1 MPSFHFT
8 AIASCLRRPSLTHLH
23 RARCEALRAIQQTVQ
38 RFAAGVVF
46 VAKIIA
52 NPSSLVIRPPATR
65 TARLD
70 IPASPTYPQYAPP
83 LALYIVLAFF
93 GSMTI
98 LLLAYTLRKT
108 RLAVSVNTA
117 VRKLVN
123 NHVHIVKSSLAVIFV
138 ALPQCVA
145 VSTSK
150 LYKRLERGTNLF
162 ALYLSTRIRRASI
175 AAWLL
180 PGSIILNPI
189 LIDAYGRILAVVVVN
204 ILAGLLDYRG
214 LIDFTLGLFCSGW
227 LVADTSAF
235 FDLVLAVLSSKAA
248 CGVVATEISRTAGAM
263 GYGDIVN
270 LLFGLWVD
278 KRQDLSA
285 IAKVEVCTPSA
296 EEPPINIER
305 RRSETSSRDTA
316 SATSVSK
323 VQRTSSVYGSSIG
336 SVSSDSLSDS
346 ASDVEVKV
354 DELWTPPHTWRS
366 VPRYRCE
373 LDPGDLQVGAHI
385 ASGGFG
391 QVFEVEGPTDSP
403 LALKRLR
410 KRRGGLDEED
420 TYIELCEELDIQL
433 HLMDHPAFPTVY
445 GVFEDDNHY
454 IVIMDRGT
462 KCLIDEEVMDVELA
476 LSWAAQL
483 IIAVQHMHRRGVI
496 HCDIKPEN
504 ILIDEN
510 SNLVIIDY
518 GISERFALKSP
529 MDATNDRVP
538 VLWAGPENPY
548 TALVS
553 SGTRR
558 FRSPAADL
566 GPCSFGADLFAVGV
580 TLHWLLTGLLPA
592 FTESQRWL
600 PNRKPTGKREP
611 LTNDQCSF
619 LHRAASQYTPFHC
632 KLGTDYPLYPVFPW
646 PASQYTRFR
655 HCQLGPDYPV
665 YPFHSF
671 LFPPL
676 AERSPTPPPVEVDKA
691 VLTTGTTSKSTIG
704 SRIETEGPARGSGAA
719 MKNV

>member
-1 MPSFHFT
+1 MNSLFT
-8 AIASCLRRPSLTHLH
+8 AIASCLRPSLTHLQ
-23 RARCEALRAIQQTVQ
+23 RARCEALRAIGQTVK
-38 RFAAGVVF
+38 RVAAGVVF

-117 VRKLVN
+117 ARKLVN
-123 NHVHIVKSSLAVIFV
+123 NSIRIVKNSLVVVFV
-138 ALPQCVA
+138 ALPQFVA

-150 LYKRLERGTNLF
+150 LCKRLERVTNLF
-162 ALYLSTRIRRASI
+162 ALYLNTRIRRASI

-180 PGSIILNPI
+180 PRSIIVNPI
-189 LIDAYGRILAVVVVN
+189 LIDAYGRILAVVVAN
-204 ILAGLLDYRG
+204 ISTMTGLLDHDG
-214 LIDFTLGLFCSGW
+214 LIDFTLGSFCSGW

-248 CGVVATEISRTAGAM
+248 CGVVATEISRTAGTM

-305 RRSETSSRDTA
+305 RRSATSSRDTA
-316 SATSVSK
+316 SATSSQETASATSDSK
-323 VQRTSSVYGSSIG
+323 VQRGTSFAYRSSIG
-336 SVSSDSLSDS
+336 SVSSDCLSDS
-346 ASDVEVKV
+346 ASDVKV
-354 DELWTPPHTWRS
+354 EIDELWTPPHTWRP

-373 LDPGDLQVGAHI
+373 LDPGALQVGAHI

-391 QVFEVEGPTDSP
+391 QVFEVEGPTDGP

-445 GVFEDDNHY
+445 GVFEDEHHF

-462 KCLIDEEVMDVELA
+462 KCLIDEEVTDVELA

-518 GISERFALKSP
+518 GISERFALNSP
-529 MDATNDRVP
+529 MDATNDRLP

-548 TALVS
+548 TALVT

-592 FTESQRWL
+592 FTETQRWL

-619 LHRAASQYTPFHC
+619 LHRIFAWEQPLRFESYGELKAHAMWQPYVDWGVIAASW
-632 KLGTDYPLYPVFPW
+632 D
-646 PASQYTRFR
+646 
-655 HCQLGPDYPV
+655 
-665 YPFHSF
+665 
-671 LFPPL
+671 
-676 AERSPTPPPVEVDKA
+676 E
-691 VLTTGTTSKSTIG
+691 
-704 SRIETEGPARGSGAA
+704 
-719 MKNV
+719 